1 LHLFSSHRFGFT
13 IALLGCLLAITLSSV
28 ALATDLPTGL
38 LRTLRAMDPM
48 VQIRADGQATLTDGT
63 RYIPVLPQAWI
74 SRAALSPAQQRKQA
88 VETLTETIP
97 AKVSRPDLLRFNNQ
111 AYLLRLIPTT
121 TGKVTFVRL
130 GAYPVSLKE
139 GLLPQDWILP
149 NNLSIPAELKI
160 LLGSL
165 KSSVLTPVVTLPQR
179 PKMVTLQPPGSVVA
193 KVSSSGATSSSPV
206 LTAYSIQPPAIA
218 QDGSH
223 PIPRSLYVADL
234 SDPRLLV
241 IDPLTGATKTTVQ
254 LGCVP
259 SRMLASANGE
269 RLYVACLSSDQLVVV
284 DTRANLIRT
293 RLPVGSKPGALLLV
307 QRPNVAVQQ
316 DNPIAPVAKK
326 ALLSF
331 GQKSHPAPTPSEG
344 LSGTSFVAEPTA
356 TVSNAS
362 WVLVSN
368 RFSRQLSLINPE
380 DPDTSTTIEL
390 PGPGGVMT
398 LLPDQQTVLVADAV
412 ASKVYVVS
420 LSKLK
425 TIQTLPA
432 IPAISA
438 IWYVDRAKTQTINGV
453 TLSAQAMGPTMPT
466 TPTLFMA
473 SRTMNNVV
481 AVDLSAGSVIKTFE
495 VGEKP
500 TAFAVYQNQLL
511 TLSGQSDR
519 LDIINWKTM
528 APEGSIALEAGSFP
542 SDMTMG
548 PDGKTLFISAA
559 NSSRW
564 FTVDCANGRQDRSVS
579 VAGRGVGIALVTP
592 QATTRNNNP
601 TQQQPFNVVRL
612 PYVNTNGKFVAESTA
627 ALMLKESPSVFS
639 FTELK
644 DPTGSLPTNDVNT
657 PLKSSAK
664 GRKHLSNGRP
674 NGGLFR

>member
-1 LHLFSSHRFGFT
+1 LHLFSSYRFGF
-13 IALLGCLLAITLSSV
+13 IVALLGALLAITLSLPL
-28 ALATDLPTGL
+28 ALATDLPTGV

-48 VQIRADGQATLTDGT
+48 VQIRADGQATLSDGT
-63 RYIPVLPQAWI
+63 RYVPVLPQAWV

-88 VETLTETIP
+88 TETLTETIP
-97 AKVSRPDLLRFNNQ
+97 ANASRPDLLRFSSQ
-111 AYLLRLIPTT
+111 AYLLKLLPTS
-121 TGKVTFVRL
+121 TGKVTFIRL
-130 GAYPVSLKE
+130 GNYPVSLKE
-139 GLLPQDWILP
+139 GLLPQDWIVP
-149 NNLSIPAELKI
+149 NNLSLPAELKI

-165 KSSVLTPVVTLPQR
+165 KSGASVPLVAKKPVTTSVAKVAPIVTLPPYSSQSTPSASSR
-179 PKMVTLQPPGSVVA
+179 NIG
-193 KVSSSGATSSSPV
+193 KVGNTPV
-206 LTAYSIQPPAIA
+206 LTAQSVQSSAIA
-218 QDGSH
+218 ADGSH
-223 PIPRSLYVADL
+223 PVSRSLYVADL

-241 IDPLTGATKTTVQ
+241 IDPVTGLTRTTIQ

-307 QRPNVAVQQ
+307 QQPTEQ
-316 DNPIAPVAKK
+316 PVANNLVAMPVKK
-326 ALLSF
+326 PLFSSF
-331 GQKSHPAPTPSEG
+331 GKPNPATAAKQLPDKG
-344 LSGTSFVAEPTA
+344 LAANTFMADETNTTA
-356 TVSNAS
+356 PNAA

-368 RFSRQLSLINPE
+368 RFSRQLSVINPE
-380 DPDTSTTIEL
+380 EPDLSTTIEL

-398 LLPDQQTVLVADAV
+398 LLPDQKTVLVADAV
-412 ASKVYVVS
+412 ASKIYVVS

-425 TIQTLPA
+425 TLQTLPA
-432 IPAISA
+432 VPAISA
-438 IWYVDRAKTQTINGV
+438 MWYVDRAKTQTINGV

-481 AVDLSAGSVIKTFE
+481 AVDLSAGTVIKTFE

-519 LDIINWKTM
+519 LDIINWQSM
-528 APEGSIALEAGSFP
+528 APDGSIPLEAGSFP

-559 NSSRW
+559 NSNHW
-564 FTVDCANGRQDRSVS
+564 FTVDCANSRQDRSVA
-579 VAGRGVGIALVTP
+579 VLGRGVGIAMVTP
-592 QATTRNNNP
+592 NNRL
-601 TQQQPFNVVRL
+601 QGQQPVNVVRL
-612 PYVNTNGKFVAESTA
+612 PYVNTNRKFTAEPTA
-627 ALMLKESPSVFS
+627 ALMIKESPSLFS

-644 DPTGSLPTNDVNT
+644 YPTSMLP
-657 PLKSSAK
+657 
-664 GRKHLSNGRP
+664 RK
-674 NGGLFR
+674 